1 MKKNFKAC
9 WIRLVELNHILARHL
24 NPRSFFFDS
33 RKNFNSH
40 RFFLTP
46 HQYLI
51 HGNCLT
57 NTIFFFLTYAKYLWI
72 DATHAKML
80 TRHFLDSHQSLV
92 NSRYPSY
99 PYQNLIHAIFESTY
113 PCYLRHPRT
122 QITQVPHST

>member
-24 NPRSFFFDS
+24 NPRSFFLTHAKIS
-33 RKNFNSH
+33 TH
-40 RFFLTP
+40 TVFLTP

-57 NTIFFFLTYAKYLWI
+57 DTIFFLTYAKYLWI
-72 DATHAKML
+72 HATHAKML
-80 TRHFLDSHQSLV
+80 TRHFLDSHQYLV